1 MEIVSITFSA
11 FALGF
16 ALCNPIWVF
25 FGPSAQEE
33 RERRKRER
41 SKRNQ
46 NGND

>member
-1 MEIVSITFSA
+1 MEVVSLAVSA
-11 FALGF
+11 FAFGF
-16 ALCNPIWVF
+16 ALCNGMWVF

-41 SKRNQ
+41 SKRDQ